1 MNASASSQFDPTP
14 RCGSGLLTREGVAV
28 EDGAWTA
35 TASSILDLVRSEP
48 GSAMSDDVVD
58 LLIRSPVF
66 CDLSPPEAEQFAAR
80 GRRLRLD
87 RQEVVFV
94 KGAPADALYLVV
106 RGRVGIESSSVDGHV
121 LAHRSIEPGEVFGE
135 IGMLDG
141 GERTA
146 SASAEV
152 DGTELLVIRRV
163 LFDEFLGLHPHV
175 ARALLVVLARRL
187 RSTSNL
193 LEDTLFRGGLSRVAR
208 RLLESARSTNGQ
220 VPRVD
225 LTQEEIGNR
234 AGLSR
239 VSVNAQLKRLKAL
252 GLVELEPGRVRL
264 TDMAGLSAI
273 ANDEGVDAPFESV
286 EVDHGAR
293 ANARASSPRKTSR

>member
-1 MNASASSQFDPTP
+1 MNAGARTHVDPAS
-14 RCGSGLLTREGVAV
+14 RWRARLLTRNGVTV
-28 EDGAWTA
+28 EDAGRTA
-35 TASSILDLVRSEP
+35 TALSLLVLLRSEP
-48 GSAMSDDVVD
+48 GTAMSDDVVD
-58 LLIRSPVF
+58 LLVRSPVF
-66 CDLSPPEAEQFAAR
+66 GDLSASEAEKFAAR

-87 RQEVVFV
+87 RQDVVFV
-94 KGAPADALYLVV
+94 KGSPADALYLVV
-106 RGRVGIESSSVDGHV
+106 RGRVGIESCSADGHV
-121 LAHRSIEPGEVFGE
+121 LSHRRIEPGDVFGE

-146 SASAEV
+146 TASADV
-152 DGTELLVIRRV
+152 DGTELLVIPRG
-163 LFDEFLGLHPHV
+163 LFDEFLALHPHV

-193 LEDTLFRGGLSRVAR
+193 LEDTLFLGGLSRVAR

-239 VSVNAQLKRLKAL
+239 VSVNSQLKRLKAL

-273 ANDEGVDAPFESV
+273 ANDEAPDAPHE
-286 EVDHGAR
+286 
-293 ANARASSPRKTSR
+293 